1 MVKNRKNEIILGA
14 LMVAIAYAL
23 WVNLGGGGQTA
34 GPGGGAPP
42 GGAAPRVDIGK
53 IQLPSVNWAALT
65 APRPSYDP
73 SGRNIFTWGVI
84 VPPPPPPMSPEEKA
98 ALEKAQAEAAAARKA
113 AEEAAAK
120 AAAEQQ
126 QKALE
131 QVQQQAQLQANLP
144 PPKPVP
150 PPINYKFIGYF
161 GPSENKIAILNDG
174 TDMIFVRQGE
184 KVGGQFKILEIGY
197 ESVKFGYTDPKFR
210 GETTTVPMSSS
221 P

>member
-1 MVKNRKNEIILGA
+1 MKSRKKEIILGA

-23 WVNLGGGGQTA
+23 WVNLGGGGGTA
-34 GPGGGAPP
+34 GPGSAPPP
-42 GGAAPRVDIGK
+42 GGAVRVDIAK

-65 APRPSYDP
+65 APRPGYDP

-98 ALEKAQAEAAAARKA
+98 AVEKARQDAAAAEQA
-113 AEEAAAK
+113 ARDAAAK
-120 AAAEQQ
+120 AAADALQKQQEQ
-126 QKALE
+126 AA
-131 QVQQQAQLQANLP
+131 VQANLP
-144 PPKPVP
+144 PPPPPKPQP

-184 KVGGQFKILEIGY
+184 KVGGQFRILEIGY

>member
-1 MVKNRKNEIILGA
+1 VKGRQKEIILGA

-23 WVNLGGGGQTA
+23 WVNLGGGGETV
-34 GPGGGAPP
+34 GPGATAPS
-42 GGAAPRVDIGK
+42 GSAPRVDIGK
-53 IQLPSVNWAALT
+53 IQLPNVNWAALT
-65 APRPSYDP
+65 AERPSYDP
-73 SGRNIFTWGVI
+73 NGRNIFTWGVI
-84 VPPPPPPMSPEEKA
+84 IPPPPPPMSPAEKA
-98 ALEKAQAEAAAARKA
+98 ALEKARTEAEAARKA

-120 AAAEQQ
+120 AAADAA
-126 QKALE
+126 QKAQELAT
-131 QVQQQAQLQANLP
+131 QQANQPPPP
-144 PPKPVP
+144 PPKPLP

-161 GPSENKIAILNDG
+161 GPSENKIAILHDG

-197 ESVKFGYTDPKFR
+197 ESVKFGYTDPRFR